1 MLLGMLLLW
10 PSGVLCMAGSEHQFT
25 HCCRL
30 SQQLNPRPYA
40 QIGLGHADILGA
52 VQCSVWCRPCAVPL
66 QKAPSTVP
74 AKQIVL
80 LHGHSGNPRS
90 CTLSS
95 TPMYLFRPQ
104 DEGALAGE
112 GLRSVTLRS
121 PSRSPWGSD
130 LRMAS
135 VSETSPF
142 AAAAARPPPLPAVP
156 AQPPPAAVAAV
167 DNYVESL
174 RRTSEV
180 GRSRASNERQTSSHN
195 TQDVVPAPPT
205 DL

>member
-1 MLLGMLLLW
+1 MY
-10 PSGVLCMAGSEHQFT
+10 HF
-25 HCCRL
+25 RL
-30 SQQLNPRPYA
+30 
-40 QIGLGHADILGA
+40 
-52 VQCSVWCRPCAVPL
+52 
-66 QKAPSTVP
+66 
-74 AKQIVL
+74 
-80 LHGHSGNPRS
+80 
-90 CTLSS
+90 
-95 TPMYLFRPQ
+95 Q

-121 PSRSPWGSD
+121 NSRSPWGSD

-142 AAAAARPPPLPAVP
+142 ATGLPPPPPPTMP

-180 GRSRASNERQTSSHN
+180 WLAEPLHTE
-195 TQDVVPAPPT
+195 
-205 DL
+205 